1 MLVVPHTIPP
11 AASAGPPAAPLA
23 RRHAGR
29 PRDVRTAGAGG
40 RPERRHV
47 APSRRTERAHEW
59 FGTPVAAAKTLVW
72 LCWVML
78 LASVLATAL
87 YLAVLGVLTV
97 AP

>member
-1 MLVVPHTIPP
+1 
-11 AASAGPPAAPLA
+11 
-23 RRHAGR
+23 
-29 PRDVRTAGAGG
+29 
-40 RPERRHV
+40 
-47 APSRRTERAHEW
+47 
-59 FGTPVAAAKTLVW
+59 VAAAKTLVW